1 MTIKIVFDSFDEMMG
16 YADRLKNGTLFDQTG
31 KLVDE
36 ETIVRPYQPETTAE
50 GLASG
55 NSIPYGRQIAPHF
68 PNANVSQQLGAVS
81 AAQNAI
87 PSQPQAAPAAQQP
100 AQAPVPA
107 PQPAFQPQSTQ
118 TNPAAQQAA
127 PLAAA
132 PGAVPTAA
140 HEYTQDDLAR
150 AAMQLMDKGGMQQL
164 QQLLAGYGC
173 ETLQQLP
180 KEQYGN
186 FATALR
192 GMGAQI

>member
-1 MTIKIVFDSFDEMMG
+1 MTIKIVFDSFDEMMR

-31 KLVDE
+31 KTVDE
-36 ETIVRPYQPETTAE
+36 GPAQENLPEKKVEGNTA
-50 GLASG
+50 G
-55 NSIPYGRQIAPHF
+55 NSIPYGWQIAPHF
-68 PNANVSQQLGAVS
+68 PNANVSQQPG
-81 AAQNAI
+81 
-87 PSQPQAAPAAQQP
+87 
-100 AQAPVPA
+100 
-107 PQPAFQPQSTQ
+107 
-118 TNPAAQQAA
+118 
-127 PLAAA
+127 AAA

-140 HEYTQDDLAR
+140 HAYTQDDLAR

>member
-1 MTIKIVFDSFDEMMG
+1 M
-16 YADRLKNGTLFDQTG
+16 
-31 KLVDE
+31 
-36 ETIVRPYQPETTAE
+36 P
-50 GLASG
+50 
-55 NSIPYGRQIAPHF
+55 
-68 PNANVSQQLGAVS
+68 
-81 AAQNAI
+81 
-87 PSQPQAAPAAQQP
+87 
-100 AQAPVPA
+100 
-107 PQPAFQPQSTQ
+107 
-118 TNPAAQQAA
+118 QQAA
-127 PLAAA
+127 QAIAPVQQPSVQQQAPQTPPASQPPLTS
-132 PGAVPTAA
+132 GAVPTAA

>member
-36 ETIVRPYQPETTAE
+36 ETITGPYQPET

-68 PNANVSQQLGAVS
+68 PNANVSQQPGAVS
-81 AAQNAI
+81 AVQNAV
-87 PSQPQAAPAAQQP
+87 PSQPQAAPAAQ
-100 AQAPVPA
+100 
-107 PQPAFQPQSTQ
+107 
-118 TNPAAQQAA
+118 PAAQTLAPAQQPAVPPQVTQAHPAA

>member
-1 MTIKIVFDSFDEMMG
+1 MTIKIVFDSFDEMMR

-31 KLVDE
+31 KTVDE
-36 ETIVRPYQPETTAE
+36 GPAQENLPEKKVEGNTA
-50 GLASG
+50 G

-68 PNANVSQQLGAVS
+68 PNANVSQQPGA
-81 AAQNAI
+81 AL
-87 PSQPQAAPAAQQP
+87 
-100 AQAPVPA
+100 A
-107 PQPAFQPQSTQ
+107 PQQAVPV
-118 TNPAAQQAA
+118 QQAA
-127 PLAAA
+127 TMPQQAAQAIAPVQQPSVQQQAPQTPPASQPPLTS
-132 PGAVPTAA
+132 GAVPTAA

>member
-1 MTIKIVFDSFDEMMG
+1 MTIKIVFDSFDEMMR

-31 KLVDE
+31 KIVDE
-36 ETIVRPYQPETTAE
+36 KPSQEPQAEKTAE
-50 GLASG
+50 GITTD

-81 AAQNAI
+81 T
-87 PSQPQAAPAAQQP
+87 SQPTVPLQQPASQTTAPVQQPAAPPYAVQTPTAAQQP
-100 AQAPVPA
+100 VP
-107 PQPAFQPQSTQ
+107 S
-118 TNPAAQQAA
+118 
-127 PLAAA
+127 
-132 PGAVPTAA
+132 AVPTSA

>member
-1 MTIKIVFDSFDEMMG
+1 MTIKIVFDSFDEMMR
-16 YADRLKNGTLFDQTG
+16 YADRLKNGTLFDQVG
-31 KLVDE
+31 KIVDE
-36 ETIVRPYQPETTAE
+36 GPAQETQPEKTAE
-50 GLASG
+50 GNTVG

-68 PNANVSQQLGAVS
+68 PNANISQQPAVASAPQQMPVQQAAPVSQQAV
-81 AAQNAI
+81 QTTV
-87 PSQPQAAPAAQQP
+87 PAQQP
-100 AQAPVPA
+100 PVPQQA
-107 PQPAFQPQSTQ
+107 AQ
-118 TNPAAQQAA
+118 TPPAAQQAA
-127 PLAAA
+127 PMAAA
-132 PGAVPTAA
+132 PGAVPTVA
-140 HEYTQDDLAR
+140 HAYTQDDLAR

>member
-1 MTIKIVFDSFDEMMG
+1 MTIKITFDSFAEMMR

-31 KLVDE
+31 KIVD
-36 ETIVRPYQPETTAE
+36 VDDKPSAE
-50 GLASG
+50 PQHG
-55 NSIPYGRQIAPHF
+55 NSEEPQAVGSPIPYGRQIAPHF
-68 PNANVSQQLGAVS
+68 PDANASMQLGAVS
-81 AAQNAI
+81 ATQQAVPPQQQAVRTSV
-87 PSQPQAAPAAQQP
+87 PVQQQAAQPQAHPA
-100 AQAPVPA
+100 
-107 PQPAFQPQSTQ
+107 T
-118 TNPAAQQAA
+118 
-127 PLAAA
+127 PLAAV
-132 PGAVPTAA
+132 PGAVPTAV

>member
-1 MTIKIVFDSFDEMMG
+1 MTIKIVFDSFDEMMR
-16 YADRLKNGTLFDQTG
+16 YADRLKNGTLFDQAG
-31 KLVDE
+31 KIVDE
-36 ETIVRPYQPETTAE
+36 GPVQETQPEKTVEGNTT
-50 GLASG
+50 G

-68 PNANVSQQLGAVS
+68 PNANISH
-81 AAQNAI
+81 
-87 PSQPQAAPAAQQP
+87 QPGVAAAPQQM
-100 AQAPVPA
+100 PV
-107 PQPAFQPQSTQ
+107 
-118 TNPAAQQAA
+118 QQAA
-127 PLAAA
+127 PVSQQAVPATAPAQQPPVPQQAAPMAAA

-140 HEYTQDDLAR
+140 HAYTQDDLAR
-150 AAMQLMDKGGMQQL
+150 AAMPLMDKGGMQQL

>member
-1 MTIKIVFDSFDEMMG
+1 MTIKIVFDSFDEMMR

-31 KLVDE
+31 KTVDE
-36 ETIVRPYQPETTAE
+36 GPAQENLPEKKVEGNTA
-50 GLASG
+50 G

-68 PNANVSQQLGAVS
+68 PNANVPQQPGA
-81 AAQNAI
+81 AAAPQQM
-87 PSQPQAAPAAQQP
+87 PVQQAAPVSQQAVQTTVPAQQP
-100 AQAPVPA
+100 PA
-107 PQPAFQPQSTQ
+107 PQQAAQ
-118 TNPAAQQAA
+118 TPHAAQQAA
-127 PLAAA
+127 PMAAA

-140 HEYTQDDLAR
+140 HAYTQDDLAR

>member
-16 YADRLKNGTLFDQTG
+16 YAERLKNGTLFDQEG

-36 ETIVRPYQPETTAE
+36 TRSQQQQTEKTVETV
-50 GLASG
+50 G
-55 NSIPYGRQIAPHF
+55 NSVPYGRQIAPHF
-68 PNANVSQQLGAVS
+68 PNANVSQQQGA
-81 AAQNAI
+81 ALAQQQAV
-87 PSQPQAAPAAQQP
+87 PVRQAAPAPQQAAQVTVPVQQP
-100 AQAPVPA
+100 AVPPQATQAPPA
-107 PQPAFQPQSTQ
+107 TQ
-118 TNPAAQQAA
+118 L
-127 PLAAA
+127 PL
-132 PGAVPTAA
+132 PSGAVPAVA

>member
-1 MTIKIVFDSFDEMMG
+1 MTINIAFDSFEEMMKF
-16 YADRLKNGTLFDQTG
+16 ADRLKKGTLLEQAGTSI
-31 KLVDE
+31 E
-36 ETIVRPYQPETTAE
+36 AQPAEAVRPEKTETAQPA
-50 GLASG
+50 G
-55 NSIPYGRQIAPHF
+55 NMSIPYGRQIAPQF
-68 PNANVSQQLGAVS
+68 PNANVSQQT
-81 AAQNAI
+81 
-87 PSQPQAAPAAQQP
+87 PAA
-100 AQAPVPA
+100 VPNTSQTA
-107 PQPAFQPQSTQ
+107 SGMTVGTPQTAS
-118 TNPAAQQAA
+118 A
-127 PLAAA
+127 
-132 PGAVPTAA
+132 AVPTAS